1 MFPIPL
7 HNLNEVANYNHIRQA
22 AYSAFGEI
30 STSRKRL
37 MNKAGM
43 CQITY
48 GKKNMI
54 PFPITSLLYVIML
67 NHRFIGLYND
77 DDTNL

>member
-7 HNLNEVANYNHIRQA
+7 HNLNEVPNYNRIMQA

-37 MNKAGM
+37 MNKSGM
-43 CQITY
+43 CHNTH

-54 PFPITSLLYVIML
+54 PFPITSVFVSHIML
-67 NHRFIGLYND
+67 NHCFIGFYND
-77 DDTNL
+77 DANL